1 MDNPK
6 PKILV
11 IDDEKGL
18 RDMLVYG
25 LTQRGYEVATA
36 ENGRLAVEKAR
47 CESFDLA
54 VCDLMMPEM
63 GGVETL
69 QRLKEHNPLIEVV
82 MVTGYATLET
92 AIESMKHGAYDYI
105 AKPYELEH
113 LCRIFERALEHGR
126 LRAKVG
132 ELENV
137 NRLKSEFMANMSHEL
152 RTPLNVI
159 IGYSSL
165 ILDKVYGDLPAAQE
179 QPLSN
184 VLTSSRNLLALI
196 NDVLDI
202 SKLNAGMMPLYLEE
216 FDLVGV
222 VREVAEMMNGL
233 AVEKSLSLTWKA
245 PAPPV
250 PVKCDKTK
258 IKQILIN
265 LVGNAL
271 KFTADGGVTV
281 ELASEGGAIVLTVRD
296 TGPGMAARDVPT
308 IFEEFKQLDG
318 SATRQHGGT
327 GLGLSI
333 TKKLVVLLGGEI
345 RVESELGK
353 GSAFSV
359 SFDAA
364 NLAAAPKS
372 PLAPAFAETVADGR
386 PRRILLAIDD
396 DPQVHGLIRDSLK
409 GTDYSVVAA
418 ASGDE
423 GLAIA
428 RKIKPA
434 VVTLDIMMPH
444 QDGWSIL
451 QKFKSDPELSGIPV
465 IILSIIENKAL
476 GFALGVADYLVKPFE
491 RRALLE
497 KLRALDEIRGK
508 TVLVVDDDEGVC
520 SMVELGLKSEGYRV
534 ERAATG
540 RAALESIRARC
551 PDVLFLDLGLPDMTG
566 FEVLNQLDPA
576 DAARMRVFLLTGN
589 SLGSE
594 EIAILG
600 GKVEKILEKG
610 STSLPEILAA
620 LKQKLLAMAEA
631 A

>member
-1 MDNPK
+1 MDDFK

-11 IDDEKGL
+11 IDDEQGL

-36 ENGRLAVEKAR
+36 ENGRQAVEKAR
-47 CESFDLA
+47 HESFDLA

-69 QRLKEHNPLIEVV
+69 TLLKELNPMIEVI

-92 AIESMKHGAYDYI
+92 AVESMKQGAYDYI

-113 LCRIFERALEHGR
+113 LCRIFERALERGR

-152 RTPLNVI
+152 RTPLNAI

-165 ILDKVYGDLPAAQE
+165 ILDKVYGELSSAQE
-179 QPLSN
+179 PPMN
-184 VLTSSRNLLALI
+184 CVLTSSRNLLALI
-196 NDVLDI
+196 NDVLDL
-202 SKLNAGMMPLYLEE
+202 SKLNASMMSLYLEE

-222 VREVAEMMNGL
+222 VREVAETMNGL
-233 AVEKSLSLTWKA
+233 ALEKGLGLTWAA
-245 PAPPV
+245 PSDSV
-250 PVKCDKTK
+250 MVKCDKTK

-271 KFTADGGVTV
+271 KFTDSGGVGI
-281 ELASEGGAIVLTVRD
+281 ELAPEAGAISLTVRD
-296 TGPGMAARDVPT
+296 TGPGIAAQDIPV
-308 IFEEFKQLDG
+308 IFKEFKQLDG
-318 SATRQHGGT
+318 TATREHGGT

-333 TKKLVVLLGGEI
+333 TKKLIALLGGEI

-353 GSAFSV
+353 GSAFNV

-364 NLAAAPKS
+364 RFAAAPKG
-372 PLAPAFAETVADGR
+372 PLEPTLATAVSERSRQV
-386 PRRILLAIDD
+386 LLAIDD
-396 DPQVHGLIRDSLK
+396 DPEVQRLVRDSLA
-409 GTDYSVVAA
+409 GTDYTVVAA
-418 ASGDE
+418 ATGDE

-428 RKIKPA
+428 RKIAPA

-444 QDGWSIL
+444 QDGWSVL
-451 QKFKSDPELSGIPV
+451 QKFKSDPQLRAIPV
-465 IILSIIENKAL
+465 IILSILENKAL
-476 GFALGVADYLVKPFE
+476 GFALGVADYIVKPFE
-491 RRALLE
+491 RHILLD
-497 KLRALDEIRGK
+497 KLRAIEDIRGK
-508 TVLVVDDDEGVC
+508 TVLVVDDDEDVC
-520 SMVELGLKSEGYRV
+520 AMVERGLRDEGFRV

-540 RAALESIRARC
+540 RAALDSIRARR
-551 PDVLFLDLGLPDMTG
+551 PDALFLDLHLPDMTG
-566 FEVLNQLDPA
+566 FEVLDQLDSA
-576 DAARMRVFLLTGN
+576 DASQMRVFLLTGDTLR
-589 SLGSE
+589 SD
-594 EIAILG
+594 EIELLG
-600 GKVEKILEKG
+600 GKIEKILQKG
-610 STSLPEILAA
+610 SISLPDILAA
-620 LKQKLLAMAEA
+620 LKRKLLAEA

>member
-1 MDNPK
+1 M
-6 PKILV
+6 LV

-25 LTQRGYEVATA
+25 LTQRGYAVSTA
-36 ENGRLAVEKAR
+36 ENGREAVEKAKND
-47 CESFDLA
+47 SFDLA
-54 VCDLMMPEM
+54 LCDLMMPEM
-63 GGVETL
+63 GGIETL
-69 QRLKEHNPLIEVV
+69 QHLKELNPMIEVI

-92 AIESMKHGAYDYI
+92 AVESMKHGAYDYI
-105 AKPYELEH
+105 AKPYELDH

-132 ELENV
+132 ELENI

-152 RTPLNVI
+152 RTPLNAI

-179 QPLSN
+179 QPMN
-184 VLTSSRNLLALI
+184 CVLTSSRNLLALI

-202 SKLNAGMMPLYLEE
+202 SKLNAGMMSLYLEE
-216 FDLVGV
+216 FDLAGI
-222 VREVAEMMNGL
+222 VREVAETMNGL
-233 AVEKSLSLTWKA
+233 ALEKGLSLTWKA
-245 PAPPV
+245 PPLPV
-250 PVKCDKTK
+250 TVKCDKTK
-258 IKQILIN
+258 VKQILIN

-271 KFTADGGVTV
+271 KFTASGSVSI
-281 ELASEGGAIVLTVRD
+281 ELSSAGSAVSLIVRD
-296 TGPGMAARDVPT
+296 TGAGIAAKDIPV

-318 SATRQHGGT
+318 TATRQHGGT

-333 TKKLVVLLGGEI
+333 TKRLTALLGGEI
-345 RVESELGK
+345 LVESELGK

-364 NLAAAPKS
+364 KLAAAPKS
-372 PLAPAFAETVADGR
+372 PLAPALAAPPADGK

-396 DPQVHGLIRDSLK
+396 DPEVHQLIRDSLA
-409 GTDYSVVAA
+409 GTAYTVVTA

-428 RKIKPA
+428 RKLKPA

-451 QKFKSDPELSGIPV
+451 QKFKGDPQLSGIPV
-465 IILSIIENKAL
+465 IILSIVENKAL

-491 RRALLE
+491 RRALLK
-497 KLRALDEIRGK
+497 KLHTLEEIGGK
-508 TVLVVDDDEGVC
+508 TVLVVDDDEGIC

-534 ERAATG
+534 ECAPTG

-551 PDVLFLDLGLPDMTG
+551 PDVLFLDLNLPDMTG

-576 DAARMRVFLLTGN
+576 DAARMRVFLLTGD

-594 EIAILG
+594 QIAILG
-600 GKVEKILEKG
+600 GKVEKILHKG
-610 STSLPEILAA
+610 SMSLSEILAA